1 MATLEGRVAELEKKN
16 HVDRTN
22 IDKLFDRVYA
32 ELFYRVYAAEKLIA
46 KMGIDHHAL
55 HANKDRIARL
65 EIKVEALKQGFE
77 RLAGLPPRTI
87 APDRG
92 DSDRSAWVR
101 SFPSKDREVL

>member
-1 MATLEGRVAELEKKN
+1 MATLEGRVEKLEKNN

-22 IDKLFDRVYA
+22 IDNLFD
-32 ELFYRVYAAEKLIA
+32 RVYAAEKLIA
-46 KMGIDHHAL
+46 KMGTDHHALHAL

-65 EIKVEALKQGFE
+65 AIKVEALKQGFE